1 MRSDEQRPDHSAAV
15 AGDNTDAH
23 VGIREARLLGHHRDV
38 REQGNRRSQTD
49 CVAVNRADNR
59 LFDVEHIFNDAARLG
74 GRPQR
79 ALPAVRGARAI
90 RHSLDV
96 AAGAEGARPA
106 PVRMIA
112 FTSSSTARSSQIV
125 HSSRWSTGLTALSES
140 GRLSVTVA
148 TRLAFSTLMVSYL
161 L

>member
-1 MRSDEQRPDHSAAV
+1 MRRASAGV
-15 AGDNTDAH
+15 IS
-23 VGIREARLLGHHRDV
+23 VRFLPSEVPARFAIPLT
-38 REQGNRRSQTD
+38 S
-49 CVAVNRADNR
+49 
-59 LFDVEHIFNDAARLG
+59 
-74 GRPQR
+74 P
-79 ALPAVRGARAI
+79 PAQK
-90 RHSLDV
+90 
-96 AAGAEGARPA
+96 ARPA

-148 TRLAFSTLMVSYL
+148 TRFAFSTWIVSYL